1 MKKYDAIYPG
11 KPWYDTHGRRIQAHG
26 ASVYY
31 EDGVYYWIGENK
43 QFTKKGTKIWSWGV
57 KCYSSTD
64 LCNWRDEGL
73 IIPPVPWDKKSP
85 LYPNRRLDRPHV
97 IHNPVTGKYVAWL
110 KYCDR
115 SEFAILTADELLG
128 PYTLVNPSYQV
139 YGRKCGDFDLALDEK
154 TGDGYLFVEVDHK
167 DCIVC
172 RLNHDFTAAGEEY
185 KNIYENIDPPLTRE
199 GISHMQRNGKHYI
212 FSSGMT
218 GYTPNPSEVAV
229 ADDWMGPY
237 TVQGDPHV
245 NDESSASF
253 NSQISFIFQ
262 VADQDLYIAVADRWI
277 PGDLMTAE
285 KYDVLRRTIGGRY
298 DKSLKST
305 SAEKKLMMKMMMRD
319 VDTSVADY
327 VWLPIRFEGDTAK
340 IDWHESWRPEDFI

>member
-1 MKKYDAIYPG
+1 
-11 KPWYDTHGRRIQAHG
+11 
-26 ASVYY
+26 
-31 EDGVYYWIGENK
+31 
-43 QFTKKGTKIWSWGV
+43 
-57 KCYSSTD
+57 
-64 LCNWRDEGL
+64 
-73 IIPPVPWDKKSP
+73 
-85 LYPNRRLDRPHV
+85 
-97 IHNPVTGKYVAWL
+97 
-110 KYCDR
+110 
-115 SEFAILTADELLG
+115 
-128 PYTLVNPSYQV
+128 
-139 YGRKCGDFDLALDEK
+139 
-154 TGDGYLFVEVDHK
+154 
-167 DCIVC
+167 
-172 RLNHDFTAAGEEY
+172 
-185 KNIYENIDPPLTRE
+185 
-199 GISHMQRNGKHYI
+199 
-212 FSSGMT
+212 MT

-237 TVQGDPHV
+237 TVQGNPHV

-285 KYDVLRRTIGGRY
+285 KYDVLCRTIGGRY
-298 DKSLKST
+298 EKSLKST